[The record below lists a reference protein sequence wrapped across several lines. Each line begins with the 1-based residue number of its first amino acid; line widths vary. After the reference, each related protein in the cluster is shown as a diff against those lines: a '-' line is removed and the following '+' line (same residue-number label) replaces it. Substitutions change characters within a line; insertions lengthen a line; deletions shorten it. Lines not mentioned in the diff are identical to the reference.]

1 MSWSNNSQHP
11 LETEHIKSLV
21 EPLINFASQA
31 STTDIEPSADKTTR
45 KRRQKAPEQSTT
57 KKTCQ
62 KKQKL
67 PNDLTV
73 DNFV

>member
-11 LETEHIKSLV
+11 LEAEHIKNLV
-21 EPLINFASQA
+21 EPLINFASQVPTA
-31 STTDIEPSADKTTR
+31 HIEPSEEKPSR
-45 KRRQKAPEQSTT
+45 KRRQKAPEQPAT
-57 KKTCQ
+57 KKVCP
-62 KKQKL
+62 KKPKL